1 MANGTTSWAPT
12 AKVSAGIL
20 AGAGTTL
27 LAGLLKS
34 HYPDFMR
41 DPATTGAITSIL
53 TFVVQYIVPDRKQDR
68 SSLSHH
74 RVHRAM

>member
-1 MANGTTSWAPT
+1 MTNGTTSWAPT

-34 HYPDFMR
+34 HYPDFMK
-41 DPATTGAITSIL
+41 DPGITGAITSIL
-53 TFVVQYIVPDRKQDR
+53 TFIVQYIVLERK
-68 SSLSHH
+68 
-74 RVHRAM
+74 